1 MTEYWVQQDLLV
13 RFKSHR
19 FSLLNSYNLP
29 IYRLKHGF
37 QRSETYLVIYKLP
50 SDVTLRGHS
59 RFLWTVKSW
68 IHRLFCR
75 FQIWPTLS
83 GHQEHEYSH
92 TRCCCSARSARYRC
106 GSCSFSNYT
115 MHCICKFL
123 PPPQGRFYRF
133 PLLPWNFLRQ
143 NSGQHELHSG
153 PQDLLYLVGGAY

>member
-13 RFKSHR
+13 RFKSHL

-29 IYRLKHGF
+29 IYRLEHGF

-83 GHQEHEYSH
+83 GHQEHEYFH
-92 TRCCCSARSARYRC
+92 NRCCCSAKRERYCC
-106 GSCSFSNYT
+106 GFWSCYNST
-115 MHCICKFL
+115 MHCIYKVQSLYQVHFSHFTLITCNWL
-123 PPPQGRFYRF
+123 QQDYRQYK
-133 PLLPWNFLRQ
+133 LY
-143 NSGQHELHSG
+143 SG
-153 PQDLLYLVGGAY
+153 PHDLIYWVGGAY